1 MLIGYDFKQLLNK
14 ENKSNTLRNWK
25 CNPTTCLH
33 YHEDKKFTFIMSL
46 TCNEIRP
53 KRINVTSKTFY
64 PQFIEKSRYKATKSC
79 IIMIIMMDY
88 KIQPLA
94 VVENLRT
101 YTKTHTFIHKKNFL
115 QH

>member
-1 MLIGYDFKQLLNK
+1 
-14 ENKSNTLRNWK
+14 
-25 CNPTTCLH
+25 
-33 YHEDKKFTFIMSL
+33 MS
-46 TCNEIRP
+46 
-53 KRINVTSKTFY
+53 
-64 PQFIEKSRYKATKSC
+64 
-79 IIMIIMMDY
+79 IMMDY